1 VNCQNSISRIVIAP
15 KHSTQLERV
24 ELGAKLIHLSGDLC
38 GEVFSLLVGKLNQR
52 PDIVCPR
59 DESIELADPRLFEGN
74 ALLDFASTRGVVPE
88 AGIKPQFLELGDGVF
103 SGSDVKDS
111 LRARLRA
118 PKGH

>member
-1 VNCQNSISRIVIAP
+1 VNCQDGVPRIVIAP

-24 ELGAKLIHLSGDLC
+24 ELGAKLIHLCGNLY

-59 DESIELADPRLFEGN
+59 DESIELADPRLLKGN
-74 ALLDFASTRGVVPE
+74 ALLDFASARGVVPE
-88 AGIKPQFLELGDGVF
+88 AGIKPQLLQLGDGVF

-118 PKGH
+118 PTGH